1 MPTKHTHGLLAQT
14 AFFRPADG
22 LHVTDFAI
30 GVDKELHEDGA
41 FDLVVDSIVRI
52 PKVFVE
58 EMRPGGVAA
67 GVGGFDRLLGAVSLC
82 FIMSCGGVQDEGKV
96 DQKAIESGKTAK
108 LIIKREKNILSGIA
122 ANVNVYINETP
133 RGYVSNGEERSFD
146 FYPTESGLVNIRL
159 ESSLAS
165 SGRATEKVLVASKY
179 LDSSWHTNYTYE
191 EKMKASAGDEFEY
204 FCTFNPELFVRK
216 VEKEIK

>member
-1 MPTKHTHGLLAQT
+1 MKYCSTSK
-14 AFFRPADG
+14 
-22 LHVTDFAI
+22 
-30 GVDKELHEDGA
+30 
-41 FDLVVDSIVRI
+41 
-52 PKVFVE
+52 
-58 EMRPGGVAA
+58 MRV
-67 GVGGFDRLLGAVSLC
+67 LLGAVSLC

>member
-58 EMRPGGVAA
+58 EMRPGGVASWE
-67 GVGGFDRLLGAVSLC
+67 GGFDRHSFVFIGPLALLGV
-82 FIMSCGGVQDEGKV
+82 F
-96 DQKAIESGKTAK
+96 
-108 LIIKREKNILSGIA
+108 LIFNI
-122 ANVNVYINETP
+122 
-133 RGYVSNGEERSFD
+133 
-146 FYPTESGLVNIRL
+146 
-159 ESSLAS
+159 
-165 SGRATEKVLVASKY
+165 
-179 LDSSWHTNYTYE
+179 
-191 EKMKASAGDEFEY
+191 
-204 FCTFNPELFVRK
+204 
-216 VEKEIK
+216 